1 MRKSKKKRKKIK
13 VGVLLLFITGL
24 VIIGLLIHLIIV
36 KINDRKTLPQ
46 GEPIAEEKKD
56 TKKEYKLS
64 LVMVGDY
71 LIHEAIYKEANK
83 NANYEGYDFTP
94 MISLIKD
101 YIKKNKYDLA
111 YYNQETIIGG
121 SEIGLS
127 TYPAFNSPDEA
138 ADAML
143 DAGFNMVSLA
153 TNHTLDRGV
162 KAIEHSCDYWN
173 SKKEVLSAGSY
184 CSDEQ
189 REEIKIF
196 EKNNIKYTMLN
207 YTYGTNG
214 IPIPDG
220 KNYLV
225 NIWPTE
231 GNNPDNDT
239 KYQAYKET
247 VLDDINKVRDKV
259 DVLIV
264 AMHWGTE
271 YTHTPTAYQ
280 KDMAKFLADN
290 DVDIVIGTHPHVV
303 EPIEYIDDTL
313 VIYSLG
319 NFISAQDNDINYA
332 KLVGLLTSID
342 ITKTIENDETTI
354 KLDNLNNDLLFTYY
368 EAKHNFKVVP
378 FSQIT
383 SEYLTNYESLYDK
396 YSSVIKNIDE
406 TIPVM
411 NING

>member
-1 MRKSKKKRKKIK
+1 M
-13 VGVLLLFITGL
+13 LFVFMIAL
-24 VIIGLLIHLIIV
+24 IGLLIHFILI
-36 KINDRKTLPQ
+36 KIDDSKELPQ
-46 GEPIAEEKKD
+46 GEIIAKEKKD
-56 TKKEYKLS
+56 NNEYKLS
-64 LVMVGDY
+64 LVMVGDS
-71 LIHEAIYKEANK
+71 LIHSAIYEEANK
-83 NANYEGYDFTP
+83 NANYDGYDFKP

-101 YIKKNKYDLA
+101 YIKNNKYDLA

-127 TYPAFNSPDEA
+127 TYPAFNSPDEIG
-138 ADAML
+138 DAMI

-153 TNHTLDRGV
+153 TNHTLDRGI
-162 KAIEHSCDYWN
+162 KAIEHSCNYWR
-173 SKKEVLSAGSY
+173 SKKDVLSVGSY
-184 CSDEQ
+184 CSS
-189 REEIKIF
+189 EEKEEERIF

-220 KNYLV
+220 KDYLV
-225 NIWPTE
+225 NIWPAE
-231 GNNPDNDT
+231 GSNPDNDT

-247 VLDDINKVRDKV
+247 VLNDINKVRDKV

-264 AMHWGTE
+264 AMHWGVE
-271 YTHTPTAYQ
+271 YKHSPTLYQ

-290 DVDIVIGTHPHVV
+290 NVDIVIGTHPHVV

-332 KLVGLLTSID
+332 KLVGLLTSVD
-342 ITKTIENDETTI
+342 IIKKVDKDGVSI

-368 EAKHNFKVVP
+368 ESKHNFKVVP
-378 FSQIT
+378 FSIISDDYLEDYT
-383 SEYLTNYESLYDK
+383 SIYDK
-396 YSSVIKNIDE
+396 YSKVVKQIDD

-411 NING
+411 GIS

>member
-1 MRKSKKKRKKIK
+1 LSKRKKKKKKIK
-13 VGVLLLFITGL
+13 VGTLFISLLLII
-24 VIIGLLIHLIIV
+24 IIGLLIHFILV
-36 KINDRKTLPQ
+36 KIDDSKELPQ
-46 GEPIAEEKKD
+46 GPIIAKEKKPQ
-56 TKKEYKLS
+56 EYKLS
-64 LVMVGDY
+64 LVMVGDA
-71 LIHEAIYKEANK
+71 LIHESIYKEANK
-83 NANYEGYDFTP
+83 NANYNGYDFKP

-121 SEIGLS
+121 SDIGLS
-127 TYPAFNSPDEA
+127 TYPAFNSPDEIG
-138 ADAML
+138 DAMI

-153 TNHTLDRGV
+153 TNHTLDRGI
-162 KAIEHSCDYWN
+162 KAIEHSCNYWN

-184 CSDEQ
+184 CSEEQ
-189 REEIKIF
+189 RNTEKIF
-196 EKNNIKYTMLN
+196 KKNNITYTMLN

-214 IPIPDG
+214 IPIPDN

-231 GNNPDNDT
+231 GYDPDSDT
-239 KYQAYKET
+239 NYQEYKKE
-247 VLDDINKVRDKV
+247 VLKDIEKVRDKV

-264 AMHWGTE
+264 AMHWGVE
-271 YTHTPTAYQ
+271 YTHTPTSYQ

-290 DVDIVIGTHPHVV
+290 NVDIVIGTHPHVV

-342 ITKTIENDETTI
+342 IIKTVNKDETTI

-368 EAKHNFKVVP
+368 ESKHNFKVVP
-378 FSQIT
+378 FSIIN
-383 SEYLTNYESLYDK
+383 SDYLSNYESLYDT
-396 YSSVIKNIDE
+396 YSTVVKNLDN

-411 NING
+411 GVN